1 MQLANIKDV
10 NFIVLYGEPN
20 AGKTTTL
27 NELIISLSDDRKN
40 VGKIEVV
47 SGCRFCNKSVLS
59 NNEVLKK
66 HLNCKNKYQRK
77 KNKEYDHIYSFEY
90 REKSVLVI
98 TEGDNMFKLL
108 YTLVY
113 NFLLHN
119 KIDIVVCAAREKFLK
134 VFVEHLSTKLG
145 VNNNNID
152 IDKELQKGKNKNDDT
167 DMAKKILKKIDNL
180 IKKSGN

>member
-10 NFIVLYGEPN
+10 NFIVLHGESDV
-20 AGKTTTL
+20 GKTTTL

-59 NNEVLKK
+59 NNEGLKK

-108 YTLVY
+108 YTL
-113 NFLLHN
+113 
-119 KIDIVVCAAREKFLK
+119 
-134 VFVEHLSTKLG
+134 
-145 VNNNNID
+145 
-152 IDKELQKGKNKNDDT
+152 QKGKNKNDDT